1 MRRAGGEGEQQRE
14 WFFHVSGPASEALR
28 QRLADALRVDSL
40 KCTPTTSPLQRENSQ
55 LGQPRSRQRAPHSRG
70 ARLTA
75 SVSCI

>member
-40 KCTPTTSPLQRENSQ
+40 KCTPTTPPL
-55 LGQPRSRQRAPHSRG
+55 
-70 ARLTA
+70 
-75 SVSCI
+75 